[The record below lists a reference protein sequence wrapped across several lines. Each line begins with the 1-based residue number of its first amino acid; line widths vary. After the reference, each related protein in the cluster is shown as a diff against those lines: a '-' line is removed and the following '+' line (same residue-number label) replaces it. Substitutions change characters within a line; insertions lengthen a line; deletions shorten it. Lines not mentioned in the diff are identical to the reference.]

1 MLILNLLIFNPEI
14 GVARVGRGKVAT
26 KLGSRFFTPL
36 LPAPLSRP
44 PQEFCQCC
52 PNYCFE
58 MLLRFFLFQ
67 NVARMFLQLAPPLP
81 RSPDHPKNSANVV
94 RIIVSKC
101 CPDFLVPKCSPN
113 DSSPPPK
120 NSANVVRIIVSKCLF
135 GSFPVSF

>member
-58 MLLRFFLFQ
+58 MLLRFFLFR
-67 NVARMFLQLAPPLP
+67 NVARMFLQLAPPPAPLP
-81 RSPDHPKNSANVV
+81 RPPQEFCQ
-94 RIIVSKC
+94 C
-101 CPDFLVPKCSPN
+101 CPNYCFEMFVWLFPGIFLMLSGCYPPSRFCDSP
-113 DSSPPPK
+113 SRFCPFH
-120 NSANVVRIIVSKCLF
+120 ILH
-135 GSFPVSF
+135 